1 MATVTPNYAAKVAL
15 TISLASLADDNT
27 NQLAGRESNE
37 VDNTTNKYVDA
48 LVQGVIMVGTT
59 PTATRQIWVY
69 VWGSDTSAATGAL
82 DVIDGVDSAETI
94 TNSGVRNSLFK
105 LGAVIDVSATT
116 SNVGYYFGPFSVAQL
131 FGGVLPKF
139 WGLFVVNGSGV
150 ALNSTGGN
158 HVITYTGVKYD
169 VA

>member
-15 TISLASLADDNT
+15 TISLASLGDDNT

-37 VDNTTNKYVDA
+37 VDNTSNKYVDCI
-48 LVQGVIMVGTT
+48 VQGVIMVGTS
-59 PTATRQIWVY
+59 PTASRNIWVY
-69 VWGSDTSAATGAL
+69 VWGSDTSAATTNL

-94 TNSGVRNSLFK
+94 TNAGVRNTLFR

-116 SNVGYYFGPFSVAQL
+116 SNVGYYFAPFSVAQL
-131 FGGVLPKF
+131 FGGVMPKF
-139 WGLFVVNGSGV
+139 WGVFVVNGSGV
-150 ALNSTGGN
+150 ALNATGAN
-158 HVITYTGVKYD
+158 HVLNYTGVKYD